1 MLWGIDRLSGG
12 HLANLRR
19 RLRGADVAV
28 LTHAAA
34 VDRRGR
40 SLLAVLEELGIDP
53 RVLFPPGQGFDPI
66 AQAEEGV
73 PGEEGPE
80 ARSRV
85 VSLYGKTPESLAP
98 AAEQFE
104 G

>member
-12 HLANLRR
+12 QLSNLRR

-40 SLLAVLEELGIDP
+40 HLLAVLDELGIQP
-53 RVLFPPGQGFDPI
+53 RTVFTPEHGFDPV
-66 AQAEEGV
+66 AQAEESV
-73 PGEEGPE
+73 PSPEGHADADAPTT
-80 ARSRV
+80 APL
-85 VSLYGKTPESLAP
+85 VSLYGKTLE
-98 AAEQFE
+98 
-104 G
+104 